1 VPSTFRLALLGG
13 GPVPPPL
20 VARARAVGLLALQ
33 TYGLTEAC
41 AQVATERP
49 AEASGQNA
57 GRALPGLALR
67 IVGPE
72 GASLPAGEEGEIEV
86 RGPTVMAGY
95 FRQPEA
101 TREVLRDGW
110 LRTRD
115 LGVLDA
121 EGRLTVLSRRTDLL
135 VCGGENVYPA
145 EIEAVLAAH
154 PAIREAAV
162 GGVPDS
168 RWGQVPVAA
177 VVLRPGWA
185 LPPDLEAYCRARLAG
200 FKVPRRFLPTAELP
214 RNAMGKVD
222 RAALRALLGA

>member
-1 VPSTFRLALLGG
+1 
-13 GPVPPPL
+13 
-20 VARARAVGLLALQ
+20 VGLLALQ

-49 AEASGQNA
+49 DEASGQNA

-72 GASLPAGEEGEIEV
+72 GASLAAGEEGEIEV
-86 RGPTVMAGY
+86 RGPTVMQGY
-95 FRQPEA
+95 WRQPEA
-101 TREVLRDGW
+101 TREALRDGW

-154 PAIREAAV
+154 PAVREAAV
-162 GGVPDS
+162 AGLPDA
-168 RWGQVPVAA
+168 RWGQVPAA
-177 VVLRPGWA
+177 ALVLREGRA
-185 LPPDLEAYCRARLAG
+185 LSPELVQELDAFCRARLAG
-200 FKVPRRFLPTAELP
+200 FKVPQRLLGAAELP